1 MCIAYRRRNN
11 VIYSQMAYAIIMFWI
26 LHKVICNSTATN
38 TAPITTPNTASTTFV
53 TTMNSTANPNTST
66 TLHTSVISQTSA
78 NGNITNVTSGL
89 STITTVHSTFNTSY
103 NNASNTI
110 TTTELITTYT
120 NTTISSFTNVT
131 PNATSSY
138 STTITVTVTSNETLH
153 NVSANTSFMSTP
165 WPTNCNATTD
175 TTYNLTNSSNA
186 CHTDTTII
194 RFKETNTTGIE
205 GSNVTIKGNSTW
217 HCRSV
222 TWVRHYNRSTHG
234 HHLGYRR
241 NQYKSTILTSHTICH
256 SHHQY
261 PTSYHDLCRSC
272 NNTELHLY
280 DLNTTNSG
288 RYSRRCFIHDYFTGH
303 HEDENF
309 YLFIKP
315 RAEYN
320 YTKITDTT
328 PVCYRTNTNSE
339 NDLSNTYKNNTHH
352 KRNRHHNSQ
361 RSRTIWTIV
370 LICIACLVLF
380 FARRA
385 FNKKYHMLQDTVS
398 ESEFIVRY
406 NPEHE
411 D

>member
-1 MCIAYRRRNN
+1 MRIAYRRRNN

-89 STITTVHSTFNTSY
+89 STITTVYS
-103 NNASNTI
+103 
-110 TTTELITTYT
+110 TELITTYT

-241 NQYKSTILTSHTICH
+241 NQYKSTFPSPI
-256 SHHQY
+256 
-261 PTSYHDLCRSC
+261 SYIIS
-272 NNTELHLY
+272 
-280 DLNTTNSG
+280 
-288 RYSRRCFIHDYFTGH
+288 
-303 HEDENF
+303 
-309 YLFIKP
+309 
-315 RAEYN
+315 
-320 YTKITDTT
+320 
-328 PVCYRTNTNSE
+328 
-339 NDLSNTYKNNTHH
+339 
-352 KRNRHHNSQ
+352 
-361 RSRTIWTIV
+361 
-370 LICIACLVLF
+370 
-380 FARRA
+380 
-385 FNKKYHMLQDTVS
+385 
-398 ESEFIVRY
+398 
-406 NPEHE
+406 
-411 D
+411 